1 MRIQK
6 NVVLLVLIFAIIANT
21 MANTVGRRPI
31 SSIPTGKKYIA
42 LTFDDG
48 PNTNET
54 VQILDELKRMG
65 SDIKV
70 TFYINGSQVNDQTR
84 VVMKRASSEGHDI
97 DNHGFYHYSHGGPH
111 LDSKDKD
118 GNAIVLDT
126 KESAGE
132 NIKQNSQL
140 IYDETGYWPFSFRA
154 PFFEWREHL
163 HGLDKELNMPFV
175 QTFYDTND
183 WGVYN
188 QSDPERMASDLLS
201 SSKIVDGAII
211 LMHDAPAGS
220 RQGTVESLKHFIPQL
235 IDRGFV
241 FVTVRE
247 LFAMKQRQPEVFMY
261 PDTWNPNNGVP
272 FNPIED
278 KVRYSHVDFWP
289 DNKDNWWLQDWWTN
303 PVAPWD
309 RDLTVSTVT
318 QSKGMKDVSIAVS
331 GISSSRLNLK
341 VSTPGAYM
349 ITIYSVNG
357 QLIAQQNEHLSV
369 GENTL
374 SMSKRLAKGLAIVSV
389 QGIGSN
395 MKKTMIIR

>member
-1 MRIQK
+1 MKIQK
-6 NVVLLVLIFAIIANT
+6 SFILALLIVAFVANT
-21 MANTVGRRPI
+21 MVDAVGRRPI
-31 SSIPTGKKYIA
+31 SSIPTGMKYIA

-54 VQILDELKRMG
+54 VQILDELKRLS

-70 TFYINGSQVNDQTR
+70 TFYINGSQVNDLTR
-84 VVMKRASSEGHDI
+84 VVMQRASAEGHDI
-97 DNHGFYHYSHGGPH
+97 DNHGFYHYSHGSQH

-118 GNAIVLDT
+118 GNLVVLDT
-126 KESAGE
+126 KEAAGE
-132 NIKQNSQL
+132 NLKRNSQL
-140 IYDETGYWPFSFRA
+140 IYDDTGYWPFSFRA
-154 PFFEWREHL
+154 PFFEWETHL
-163 HGLDKELNMPFV
+163 DGLDRELNMPFV

-183 WGVYN
+183 WGINN
-188 QSDPERMASDLLS
+188 QSNPERMASDLLA

-247 LFAMKQRQPEVFMY
+247 LFVMKQRQPELFMY

-289 DNKDNWWLQDWWTN
+289 DNLDNWWLQDWWTN
-303 PVAPWD
+303 PIAPWD
-309 RDLTVSTVT
+309 RDLTVSTIN
-318 QSKGMKDVSIAVS
+318 QSSSIEHSTIVFS
-331 GISSSRLNLK
+331 GISSNWLNLK
-341 VSTPGAYM
+341 VSSAGSYT
-349 ITIYSVNG
+349 ISIYSLNG
-357 QLIAQQNEHLSV
+357 QMLAQQKEHLSV
-369 GENTL
+369 GDNSL
-374 SMSKRLAKGLAIVSV
+374 SMSSKLAKGLAIVSV
-389 QGIGSN
+389 QGIGLN
-395 MKKTMIIR
+395 IEKKLIIR